1 MTLKLILASGSP
13 RRHELLKYIRD
24 DFKIVVGNFDESTVP
39 FTGNFGEYV
48 KALSK
53 GKALEVANA
62 IGEDAIVIGADT
74 IVAFE
79 GAVLGKPKDENHAF
93 EMLKSLSGNTHF
105 VYSGIS
111 VIKKSENKIISDFV
125 CTKITFSNLTDSEI
139 WEYIKTGDPLDKA
152 GAYGI
157 QGKAGVFVEKVEGCY
172 YNVVGLPLNR
182 LKNVLQNF

>member
-1 MTLKLILASGSP
+1 MKLILASASP

-24 DFKIVVGNFDESTVP
+24 DFEIIVGNFDESIVP
-39 FTGNFGEYV
+39 FTGDFGEYV

-53 GKALEVANA
+53 GKALEVANS
-62 IGEDAIVIGADT
+62 ILEDVVVIGADT

-79 GAVLGKPKDENHAF
+79 NQVLGKPKDENHAF

-105 VYSGIS
+105 VYSGIT
-111 VIKKSENKIISDFV
+111 VLKKSENKVISDFV
-125 CTKITFSNLTDSEI
+125 CTEIKFSKLTDSEI
-139 WEYIKTGDPLDKA
+139 WEYVKTGEPLDKA

-157 QGKAGVFVEKVEGCY
+157 QGKAGVFVEKIEGCY

-182 LKNVLQNF
+182 LKNVLRNF